1 MTLDDYFHHI
11 TSLIIRFSFL
21 YSFSLEL
28 DKRTPYIGLVRGN
41 LYFIDGSALFFREFL
56 NVESEIVRLM
66 YVYHYQDSDGK
77 LIFRYDNAPII
88 LNWKASPII
97 NILVR
102 MLYLQ
107 ILWIRLLFYMKFRTD
122 FDLILNQ

>member
-77 LIFRYDNAPII
+77 LIFRYDNAPHYPQLESFPHHKHFGSNVI
-88 LNWKASPII
+88 SSDPVDS
-97 NILVR
+97 LVVLHEIQNR
-102 MLYLQ
+102 
-107 ILWIRLLFYMKFRTD
+107 FRS
-122 FDLILNQ
+122 NS

>member
-1 MTLDDYFHHI
+1 MI
-11 TSLIIRFSFL
+11 T
-21 YSFSLEL
+21 
-28 DKRTPYIGLVRGN
+28 P
-41 LYFIDGSALFFREFL
+41 
-56 NVESEIVRLM
+56 
-66 YVYHYQDSDGK
+66 
-77 LIFRYDNAPII
+77 PII
-88 LNWKASPII
+88 LNWKASSII